1 MAGDLFA
8 KVGDVIIEL
17 DSDGSSGVENVE
29 ALLARLI
36 AQRKAD
42 AFYTCGSN
50 RLFQLMK
57 RMAKVAGIPGQVA
70 MEQVMACGLGPC
82 YVCVRTFEV
91 DGKKELHR
99 RSGVRSAGGS
109 RMVDMSVKIG
119 SVTLKNPI
127 MPASGC
133 FSTDL
138 AQVIDLNRLGALVA
152 KTVSREFR
160 AGNPPPRVSE
170 VEGGMIN
177 SIGLPTKGIEYFLT
191 HQVPDYKRFTPPL
204 VGSISAT
211 TIEDFEAMARDVSTS
226 GIDVLEVNISC
237 PTRDPKGGNFALHAE
252 HTFDVMSLIRK
263 TTDKPIWCKL
273 SPNAGDVVAVGQA
286 AEAAGANALVVSNT
300 ILGLKIDT
308 NTFKPAIGNKFGG
321 LSGPGIKPIIVRMV
335 YQCAKAVKIPIIGC
349 GGIVK
354 VEDVVEYM
362 LAGASAVMIGYLI
375 FRNPSGM
382 IAIIEELEQWCAK
395 RGFARVADLTGAMID
410 EAPRETYAAAAAPIG

>member
-1 MAGDLFA
+1 
-8 KVGDVIIEL
+8 
-17 DSDGSSGVENVE
+17 
-29 ALLARLI
+29 
-36 AQRKAD
+36 
-42 AFYTCGSN
+42 
-50 RLFQLMK
+50 
-57 RMAKVAGIPGQVA
+57 
-70 MEQVMACGLGPC
+70 
-82 YVCVRTFEV
+82 
-91 DGKKELHR
+91 
-99 RSGVRSAGGS
+99 
-109 RMVDMSVKIG
+109 
-119 SVTLKNPI
+119 

-177 SIGLPTKGIEYFLT
+177 SIGLPTKGIDYFLK

-211 TIEDFEAMARDVSTS
+211 TIEDFEAMARDV
-226 GIDVLEVNISC
+226 DQV
-237 PTRDPKGGNFALHAE
+237 RDRRARGQHFLPDARPQRRQFRPARGAHLQRDAGSSAQ
-252 HTFDVMSLIRK
+252 

-273 SPNAGDVVAVGQA
+273 SPNAGDVVAIAKA
-286 AEAAGANALVVSNT
+286 AESAGADALVVSNT

-308 NTFKPAIGNKFGG
+308 NTFRPAIGNKFGG
-321 LSGPGIKPIIVRMV
+321 LVGPGIKPIIVRMV

-382 IAIIEELEQWCAK
+382 IAHH
-395 RGFARVADLTGAMID
+395 RGPGAMVRQARLRARRRPHRRD
-410 EAPRETYAAAAAPIG
+410 DRRTAARDVCRRRRADRLAAIGCCRMS

>member
-1 MAGDLFA
+1 
-8 KVGDVIIEL
+8 
-17 DSDGSSGVENVE
+17 
-29 ALLARLI
+29 
-36 AQRKAD
+36 
-42 AFYTCGSN
+42 
-50 RLFQLMK
+50 
-57 RMAKVAGIPGQVA
+57 
-70 MEQVMACGLGPC
+70 
-82 YVCVRTFEV
+82 
-91 DGKKELHR
+91 
-99 RSGVRSAGGS
+99 
-109 RMVDMSVKIG
+109 MVDMRVKIG
-119 SVTLKNPI
+119 NVTLENPV

-177 SIGLPTKGIEYFLT
+177 SIGLPTKGIEYFLS

-211 TIEDFEAMARDVSTS
+211 TIEDFEAMARDVSVS
-226 GIDVLEVNISC
+226 KIDVLEVNISC
-237 PTRDPKGGNFALHAE
+237 PTRDPKGGNFALHEE
-252 HTFDVMSLIRK
+252 HTFNVMSLIRR

-273 SPNAGDVVAVGQA
+273 SPNAGDVVAIAKA
-286 AEAAGANALVVSNT
+286 AEAAGADALVVSNT
-300 ILGLKIDT
+300 ILGLKIDV
-308 NTFKPAIGNKFGG
+308 NSFRPAIGNKFGG

-375 FRNPSGM
+375 FRNPSGI
-382 IAIIEELEQWCAK
+382 IAIIDGLEEWCAK